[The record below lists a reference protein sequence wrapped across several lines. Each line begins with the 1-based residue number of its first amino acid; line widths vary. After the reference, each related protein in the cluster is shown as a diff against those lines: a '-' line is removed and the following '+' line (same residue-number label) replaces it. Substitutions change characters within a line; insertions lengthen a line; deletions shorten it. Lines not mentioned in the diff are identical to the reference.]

1 MRNAGRSSRRT
12 SFVVLLAAV
21 AASLL
26 AFAIGARTTLA
37 QDGAAAETSAADA
50 LYERVA
56 DSTTTDVVPAS
67 PTPTAT
73 PSPSDAPAPVAA
85 SSPVSASST
94 AAASSPAAAASPV
107 PAAVAT
113 AAASRTETVV
123 VPDSMPAPSIAAQ
136 DTPDQSTTEVPPAQ
150 PDDKSQ
156 GAGNGPSQQNS
167 NDNSEIVNYQ
177 KWQNDPAFDP
187 RLHSLQE
194 FMSEGSNSS
203 PLGIEV
209 RQAQAK
215 LASGHLAEGLLI
227 VDVTQNSPA
236 ARAGLHPFRRTVSD
250 VLKGVMVAGAL
261 FFPPAVILVP
271 VMDQVHIGES
281 SDLIIAVDGTRVVD
295 YMQFADRMRD
305 VRPGE
310 IVYLS
315 IVRDGARLQVPIKL
329 PATLPPPVF

>member
-1 MRNAGRSSRRT
+1 M
-12 SFVVLLAAV
+12 SFAVLVAAS

-26 AFAIGARTTLA
+26 AFAIGARTALA
-37 QDGAAAETSAADA
+37 QDRAAAETTAADA

-56 DSTTTDVVPAS
+56 DSTTTDAVPAS
-67 PTPTAT
+67 PTPTVT
-73 PSPSDAPAPVAA
+73 PSPSDAPGSATA
-85 SSPVSASST
+85 SSP
-94 AAASSPAAAASPV
+94 AAALSPAAAASPV
-107 PAAVAT
+107 PAAVGT
-113 AAASRTETVV
+113 PAASRTETVV
-123 VPDSMPAPSIAAQ
+123 VPDSMPAPSFAAQ
-136 DTPDQSTTEVPPAQ
+136 DAADQSTTEVPPAQ
-150 PDDKSQ
+150 PGDESQ
-156 GAGNGPSQQNS
+156 GAGNGPPRQNS

-177 KWQNDPAFDP
+177 KWQNDPGFDP

-215 LASGHLAEGLLI
+215 LASGHIAEGLLI

-281 SDLIIAVDGTRVVD
+281 SDLIIAVDGARVVD

-315 IVRDGARLQVPIKL
+315 VVRDGARLQVPVKL

>member
-1 MRNAGRSSRRT
+1 MKTAGRSSRPT
-12 SFVVLLAAV
+12 CLVVFV
-21 AASLL
+21 AASAAGIL
-26 AFAIGARTTLA
+26 AFAFASRTALA
-37 QDGAAAETSAADA
+37 QDGSAAETLAADA

-56 DSTTTDVVPAS
+56 DSTTTDAVAAS
-67 PTPTAT
+67 PTPTVT
-73 PSPSDAPAPVAA
+73 PSPSDA
-85 SSPVSASST
+85 SGR
-94 AAASSPAAAASPV
+94 AAASSPAATTSRVPAPAGAPAAS
-107 PAAVAT
+107 T
-113 AAASRTETVV
+113 TETVE
-123 VPDSMPAPSIAAQ
+123 VPDSEPVASFAAQ
-136 DTPDQSTTEVPPAQ
+136 DAAEQSTAEVPPAV
-150 PDDKSQ
+150 PEGESQ
-156 GAGNGPSQQNS
+156 GTGDGPAQQNS

-177 KWQNDPAFDP
+177 KWQNDPDFDP

-194 FMSEGSNSS
+194 FMSEGSNTS

-209 RQAQAK
+209 RQARAK
-215 LASGHLAEGLLI
+215 LASGQMADGLLI

-250 VLKGVMVAGAL
+250 VLKGIAIAGAL

-271 VMDQVHIGES
+271 VMDQVHVGES
-281 SDLIIAVDGTRVVD
+281 SDLIIAVDGNRVVD

-315 IVRDGARLQVPIKL
+315 IIRDGARVQVPIKL